1 MNVFSG
7 SKIAQQMYT
16 RERRGLFRSTEGFD
30 TVAKSDSL
38 DNNFIKKHCI
48 PSVFT
53 MLQQSW
59 PRVGR
64 RMRLYI
70 LVRCT
75 CSMQRMA
82 TRFLGRVVIKRRILR
97 ASGVPFCT

>member
-1 MNVFSG
+1 MNAFSG

-48 PSVFT
+48 PSASM
-53 MLQQSW
+53 MLRLSW
-59 PRVGR
+59 LRAER
-64 RMRLYI
+64 RMSLYI

-82 TRFLGRVVIKRRILR
+82 TQSLG
-97 ASGVPFCT
+97 